1 MEPVTVT
8 IGNFFFRFRNQVF
21 PLVILALFL
30 MRAPALPTVDG
41 DTVGRLRE
49 AVALLSVFCGLGL
62 RALVIGYAYIRRGGR
77 NRRVYAKNLV
87 TEGMFGVCRN
97 PLYVGNMLLYFG
109 LFLFHGNPAVVVTGT
124 CLFFFIYH
132 CIVFAEE
139 DFLSEKFGDAYD
151 RYRADVP
158 RWWMRWSNF
167 AEATQ
172 GMRFSLLRV
181 LAKDYSTIAAA
192 TFAVIATEIY
202 RIAFSDVA
210 GQRTRSLVLLAL
222 AMLAA
227 GVATA
232 VISYLKRSGAL
243 EEA

>member
-21 PLVILALFL
+21 PLVIVALFL

-41 DTVGRLRE
+41 DTIGRLRE
-49 AVALLSVFCGLGL
+49 AGALLSVACGLGL

-158 RWWMRWSNF
+158 RWRIRWSNF

-192 TFAVIATEIY
+192 AFAVIATEIY
-202 RIAFSDVA
+202 RIAFSDIA
-210 GQRTRSLVLLAL
+210 GQRTPYLVLLAL
-222 AMLAA
+222 AMLAI